1 MLLIFTTYICATLI
15 YILQVGDHFFMVV
28 RSMMMISGVG
38 LLTGVQKARIEK
50 NKEDSRQIGEVMPI

>member
-1 MLLIFTTYICATLI
+1 MQHL

-38 LLTGVQKARIEK
+38 LFHGVNKARIEK
-50 NKEDSRQIGEVMPI
+50 NEEGSRQIGEAMPI